1 MNTVS
6 PKMNPFARLLLTAVK
21 VEPAEVKAVLLAF
34 FCNFVLLAS
43 YYILRPLRDTMA
55 TVFGPDE
62 LQQLF
67 TGTFVITLLCAPAYA
82 AVAAKVRLQRFLP
95 GLFWFWLLNILVFYV
110 LFQVAPQNRWVAAS
124 YYWWFS
130 VVNLFLIS
138 VFWTFM
144 ADTFSERQA
153 PRLFA
158 FIAAG
163 GSTGAIAGPIITT
176 MFVEMIGVA
185 GLLLI
190 SAAGFLV
197 VILLIHLIMRER
209 EVLRLTQQDV
219 QKTTL
224 DHNLPGNPFRGFGL
238 LFKSPYLLAQAAFI
252 LLLTWAATLTYVLQT
267 GLIAKAYTGIESRT
281 VAFADLDLVVNIASA
296 VILIFGL
303 GRAIQR
309 FGITVSL
316 MLTPIAM
323 MAAFCGI
330 AITPTLAMVQFTRG
344 LQRITQYA
352 IARPSRE
359 VLFTVIDQQSR
370 YKAKNVIDTVVY
382 RFGDLSAA
390 WMQAGLRAANYGLA
404 GAIGAG
410 LAVCATWAAVAF
422 GMGRS
427 YEAIRKRDTEQ
438 LAAVYSSAQ

>member
-1 MNTVS
+1 MSDFGPPENRF
-6 PKMNPFARLLLTAVK
+6 KRLLLRAVK
-21 VEPAEVKAVLLAF
+21 VEPPEVKAVLLAF

-55 TVFGPDE
+55 TVFGADE
-62 LQQLF
+62 LQNLF
-67 TGTFVITLLCAPAYA
+67 TGTFVITLICAPIYS
-82 AVAAKVRLQRFLP
+82 AVAARVRLERFIP
-95 GLFWFWLLNILVFYV
+95 GLFWFWLFNILVFYA
-110 LFQVAPQNRWVAAS
+110 LFQTAPQDRWVAAAF
-124 YYWWFS
+124 YWWFS

-176 MFVEMIGVA
+176 AFVELVGVG

-190 SAAGFLV
+190 AAAGFLI
-197 VILLIHLIMRER
+197 VIVIIHLLIREK
-209 EVLRLTQQDV
+209 ESLRLAHQDG

-224 DHNLPGNPFRGFGL
+224 DHALPGNPFRGFIL
-238 LFKSPYLLAQAAFI
+238 LMKSPYLLAQAGFI
-252 LLLTWAATLTYVLQT
+252 LLLTWVATIMYFLQT
-267 GLIAKAYTGIESRT
+267 DLIAKAYAGIESRT
-281 VAFADLDLVVNIASA
+281 VAFADVDLVVNISAA
-296 VILIFGL
+296 VILLFGL

-309 FGITVSL
+309 FGVTVSL

-330 AITPTLAMVQFTRG
+330 AFAPTLAMVQFARA

-359 VLFTVIDQQSR
+359 ILFTVVDQQSR
-370 YKAKNVIDTVVY
+370 YKAKNVIDTVAY

-390 WMQAGLRAANYGLA
+390 WMQAGLRAANFGLA
-404 GAIGAG
+404 GAVTLG
-410 LAVCATWAAVAF
+410 LVESAAWAAVGF
-422 GMGRS
+422 GMGRR
-427 YEAIRKRDTEQ
+427 YETMRKADANP
-438 LAAVYSSAQ
+438 LAVAL